1 MYALRA
7 RPLTQRELCEVTG
20 YTDRHVRRVI
30 ADLPGVVAT
39 RTGRTTTYS
48 ITTTPDNTGH
58 QNVRYPTPDM
68 TPDIPDSCG
77 RPSDLVGLRRPIT
90 PDNTGHFDV
99 RYPTPDI
106 TPDIPR
112 KKAQKKKQ
120 PSKKPSNT
128 GHVRYPTPDISD
140 INTGHEHRASAQQP
154 LIAERQ
160 GKRHRESPL
169 SAPVPAPGADC
180 PPDCTDRTCRS
191 CPLSI
196 ATMERDTI
204 QFVLV
209 DQTFRDQVLRW
220 VATRKWPHKEAR
232 GITWVYPGDHLTLQ
246 VGADSV
252 VFYSDEPGNL
262 EWIEA
267 WVRRYFEAS
276 YPDIDSLLARIRSPE
291 RLTRDELTVVV
302 THQPT
307 IDAVMGSI
315 GMHMGPNKT
324 FYLAAPNSNTPGF
337 KAYLSAGTLRCEF
350 DCRNQFQAISALGMR
365 QRLLTILPEVC
376 KAEGLFWEFL
386 TDYYNPYEHPIVI
399 DTGVESIVQQVSAL
413 AQNLSKT
420 FADALAE
427 ALRDLRPAA
436 PPQAPATTA
445 PPLDDAEI
453 CPSEEEETAIVETIG
468 IMRSMMES
476 LTAMDSY
483 ELEEILRTFKTTMK
497 LEERVTLV
505 YLAAFAAWVGK
516 NFRGSVI
523 IEDLIPAL
531 EGVGMPLSAAEI
543 ADAIDDLKTA
553 GLLKDHQDL
562 EICFTPFGSRLGRKI
577 VAKWRGS

>member
-1 MYALRA
+1 MHALRA

-20 YTDRHVRRVI
+20 YTDRHVRRVLKT
-30 ADLPGVVAT
+30 LPEVVAT
-39 RTGRTTTYS
+39 RTGRSTTYS
-48 ITTTPDNTGH
+48 ITTIPDIPEPTGKTPDIPGSCGRLSDLASLRRPITPDNTGH

-68 TPDIPDSCG
+68 TPDIP
-77 RPSDLVGLRRPIT
+77 
-90 PDNTGHFDV
+90 
-99 RYPTPDI
+99 
-106 TPDIPR
+106 R
-112 KKAQKKKQ
+112 KKAPKRKQ
-120 PSKKPSNT
+120 TRKNPSNT

-140 INTGHEHRASAQQP
+140 IDTGHEHRTSPQQP
-154 LIAERQ
+154 PIAERQ
-160 GKRHRESPL
+160 GKRHREGPH

-209 DQTFRDQVLRW
+209 DQVFRDQVLRW
-220 VATRKWPHKEAR
+220 VATKKWPHKEAR

-267 WVRRYFEAS
+267 WVRRYFEAL

-307 IDAVMGSI
+307 IDAVLGSI

-324 FYLAAPNSNTPGF
+324 FYLKAPNTNTPGF
-337 KAYLSAGTLRCEF
+337 KAYLSDGTLRCEF
-350 DCRNQFQAISALGMR
+350 DCRNQFQAISGLDMR
-365 QRLLTILPEVC
+365 QRLLTILPEVRQ
-376 KAEGLFWEFL
+376 AEGLFWEFL

-399 DTGVESIVQQVSAL
+399 DTGVESIVQQFSTL
-413 AQNLSKT
+413 AQSLSKT

-427 ALRDLRPAA
+427 ALKDMRPVQQPVPAA
-436 PPQAPATTA
+436 PIGVEDLPT
-445 PPLDDAEI
+445 
-453 CPSEEEETAIVETIG
+453 EEEETAITETLG
-468 IMRSMMES
+468 IMQEMLEA

-483 ELEEILRTFKTTMK
+483 ELETILKTFRETMK

-505 YLAAFAAWVGK
+505 YLAAFAAWARK

-523 IEDLIPAL
+523 IEDLIPTL
-531 EGVGMPLSAAEI
+531 DGVGTPLSAAEI
-543 ADAIDDLKTA
+543 ADALDDLKKA
-553 GLLKDHQDL
+553 GLLKDHAEL
-562 EICFTPFGSRLGRKI
+562 EICFTSFGSRLGRKL
-577 VAKWRGS
+577 VAKWRGV

>member
-1 MYALRA
+1 MHALRA

-20 YTDRHVRRVI
+20 YTDRHVRRVLKT
-30 ADLPGVVAT
+30 LPEVVAT

-48 ITTTPDNTGH
+48 ITTIPDIPEPTGKTPDIPGSYGRLSDLASLRRPITPDNTGH
-58 QNVRYPTPDM
+58 LDVRYPTPDM
-68 TPDIPDSCG
+68 TPDIP
-77 RPSDLVGLRRPIT
+77 
-90 PDNTGHFDV
+90 
-99 RYPTPDI
+99 
-106 TPDIPR
+106 R
-112 KKAQKKKQ
+112 KKAQQKKRSPKR
-120 PSKKPSNT
+120 PSNT

-140 INTGHEHRASAQQP
+140 MNTGHEHRASPQQP
-154 LIAERQ
+154 PIAERE
-160 GKRHRESPL
+160 GKRHREGL
-169 SAPVPAPGADC
+169 HSAPPAAPGADC

-209 DQTFRDQVLRW
+209 DQVFRDQVLRW
-220 VATRKWPHKEAR
+220 VAARKWAHKETR

-307 IDAVMGSI
+307 IDAVLGSI

-324 FYLAAPNSNTPGF
+324 FYLKAPNSHTPGF
-337 KAYLSAGTLRCEF
+337 KAYLSGGTLRCEF
-350 DCRNQFQAISALGMR
+350 DCRNQFQSISALGMR
-365 QRLLTILPEVC
+365 QRLLTILPEVR

-399 DTGVESIVQQVSAL
+399 DTGVESIVQQFSAL
-413 AQNLSKT
+413 AQSLTRT
-420 FADALAE
+420 FADATAE
-427 ALRDLRPAA
+427 AIRDLRPAA
-436 PPQAPATTA
+436 SSPAPAA
-445 PPLDDAEI
+445 PAPTLDDAEI
-453 CPSEEEETAIVETIG
+453 FPSEEEETAIVETIG
-468 IMRSMMES
+468 IMRSMMEA
-476 LTAMDSY
+476 LTAMETY

-505 YLAAFAAWVGK
+505 YLAAFAAWARK

-523 IEDLIPAL
+523 IEDLIPTL
-531 EGVGMPLSAAEI
+531 EGARTPLSAAEI
-543 ADAIDDLKTA
+543 ADAIDDLKKA
-553 GLLKDHQDL
+553 GLLKDHPDL
-562 EICFTPFGSRLGRKI
+562 EICFTAFGSRLGRKL
-577 VAKWRGS
+577 VAKWRRS

>member
-1 MYALRA
+1 MHALRA
-7 RPLTQRELCEVTG
+7 RPLTQRELCQVTG
-20 YTDRHVRRVI
+20 YTDRHVRRVLKS
-30 ADLPGVVAT
+30 LPGVAAT

-48 ITTTPDNTGH
+48 ITTTPDIAGNPGETSDIPDSCGRLSDLAGFRRPITPDNTGH
-58 QNVRYPTPDM
+58 LDVRYPTPDM
-68 TPDIPDSCG
+68 TPDIP
-77 RPSDLVGLRRPIT
+77 
-90 PDNTGHFDV
+90 
-99 RYPTPDI
+99 
-106 TPDIPR
+106 R
-112 KKAQKKKQ
+112 KKAQQKKRSPKR
-120 PSKKPSNT
+120 PSNT

-140 INTGHEHRASAQQP
+140 MNTGHEHRASPQQP
-154 LIAERQ
+154 PIAERE
-160 GKRHRESPL
+160 GKRHREGL
-169 SAPVPAPGADC
+169 HSAPPAAPGADC

-209 DQTFRDQVLRW
+209 DQVFRDQVLRW
-220 VATRKWPHKEAR
+220 VATKKWAHKETR

-307 IDAVMGSI
+307 IDAVMASI

-324 FYLAAPNSNTPGF
+324 FYLKSPNTHTPGF

-350 DCRNQFQAISALGMR
+350 DCRNQFQAISALAMR
-365 QRLLTILPEVC
+365 QRLLTILPEVV

-399 DTGVESIVQQVSAL
+399 DTGVESIVQQFSAL

-420 FADALAE
+420 FAAAMAE
-427 ALRDLRPAA
+427 ALKDLRPAA
-436 PPQAPATTA
+436 APPAPAA
-445 PPLDDAEI
+445 PAPTLDDAEI
-453 CPSEEEETAIVETIG
+453 FPSEEEETAIVETIG
-468 IMRSMMES
+468 IMRSMMEA
-476 LTAMDSY
+476 LTAMDTY
-483 ELEEILRTFKTTMK
+483 ELEEILRTFRETMK

-505 YLAAFAAWVGK
+505 YLAAFAAWARK

-523 IEDLIPAL
+523 IEDLIPTL
-531 EGVGMPLSAAEI
+531 EGARTPLSAAEI
-543 ADAIDDLKTA
+543 ADAIDDLKKA
-553 GLLKDHQDL
+553 GLLKDHPDL
-562 EICFTPFGSRLGRKI
+562 EICFTPFGSRLGRKL